1 MTSAYGS
8 AEVSGQRAD
17 PGRAEAAGVPWGA
30 PLVGGGPPRGRPPR
44 TAAARAA
51 G

>member
-30 PLVGGGPPRGRPPR
+30 PPVGGGPRAHGRRVRLPR
-44 TAAARAA
+44 RAA